1 MVGQVSTAQK
11 KVYFEKTHE
20 KLVNQIGQSKLAK
33 NNEVL
38 NFKSKTN
45 GKSIVATKIDPL
57 QMVNSNQTV

>member
-1 MVGQVSTAQK
+1 
-11 KVYFEKTHE
+11 VYFEKTYE

-45 GKSIVATKIDPL
+45 GKSIV
-57 QMVNSNQTV
+57 